1 MKARSMSQSLLPPR
15 VDLQLR
21 SLERSW
27 RPDRDPITAL
37 RETVEA
43 IWTIVEGTVSDRSL
57 DALHEGGS
65 ALLARRELVQRG
77 TCILSEVIRRGVDS
91 DAFRPACVP
100 WAVER
105 LPFAIVR
112 GACVHWM
119 FGLSKRPSVA
129 AGTAVAAALEIL
141 RAETYNLEGK
151 TLP

>member
-1 MKARSMSQSLLPPR
+1 MTARSMSQSLLPPR

-43 IWTIVEGTVSDRSL
+43 IWTIVEGTVSGRSL
-57 DALHEGGS
+57 DASHEGGS

-77 TCILSEVIRRGVDS
+77 TCILSTVVRRGVDS
-91 DAFRPACVP
+91 GAFRPACVP
-100 WAVER
+100 WAVDR

-112 GACVHWM
+112 GACVRWV
-119 FGLSKRPSVA
+119 FGLSKRPSVR
-129 AGTAVAAALEIL
+129 AGTAVTAALEIL